1 MTNEKPNVLILGGVG
16 FIGRH
21 FIHYLL
27 EHQLAGHIRVADKV
41 LPQTA
46 YLSEQ
51 FKQDFKHVEYK
62 QCNLI
67 NPGTLYSLKTSL
79 FLTRGIASIA
89 SCFEDI
95 EFDYV
100 FNFAGETKYSQV
112 PEIYHDRIY
121 NLSVNCAKEA
131 AKRNVKLFVEMST
144 AEVYEHSSVRLLYS
158 HRASVDLV
166 ILEPIQ

>member
-1 MTNEKPNVLILGGVG
+1 MQPHQSRY
-16 FIGRH
+16 FI
-21 FIHYLL
+21 F
-27 EHQLAGHIRVADKV
+27 
-41 LPQTA
+41 
-46 YLSEQ
+46 
-51 FKQDFKHVEYK
+51 FKNKLV
-62 QCNLI
+62 
-67 NPGTLYSLKTSL
+67 
-79 FLTRGIASIA
+79 LTRGIASIA

-144 AEVYEHSSVRLLYS
+144 AEVYEHSSVRLLYL